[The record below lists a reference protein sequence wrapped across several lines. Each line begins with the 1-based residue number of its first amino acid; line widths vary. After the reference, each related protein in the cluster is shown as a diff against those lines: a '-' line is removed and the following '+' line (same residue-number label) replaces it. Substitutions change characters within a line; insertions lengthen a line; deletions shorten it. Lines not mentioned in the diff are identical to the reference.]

1 MIKSNSSN
9 KTLRFIAPGIYI
21 LYTLFMV
28 AVRFL
33 SRILVLKELVQNN
46 LILYRVV
53 SLSSLV
59 FMLFV
64 EKVVRLVKKENI
76 DLIKDK
82 MFIKINLSNLK
93 NDSYYY

>member
-1 MIKSNSSN
+1 
-9 KTLRFIAPGIYI
+9 
-21 LYTLFMV
+21 MV